1 MSLRDAK
8 HATAESIQRN
18 AERVL
23 ELSKE
28 NEELRLKLKQS
39 DRKLELESL
48 IKGHMEAMRP
58 LLDEWS
64 ALK

>member
-1 MSLRDAK
+1 MALRDSK
-8 HATAESIQRN
+8 SATQESIQRN

-28 NEELRLKLKQS
+28 NAELRAQLKKKE
-39 DRKLELESL
+39 RKAELESL
-48 IKGHMEAMRP
+48 IMGHMEAMRR

-64 ALK
+64 DFK